1 MFQLSLALTET
12 TILVWITKIFFQIL
26 KVFLAIL
33 AKNWLKIAE
42 DVIFTKNT
50 NWCKSVPSLTVV
62 VWSQMKGKFKISEN
76 ISDDE
81 LILKEKHF

>member
-1 MFQLSLALTET
+1 M
-12 TILVWITKIFFQIL
+12 
-26 KVFLAIL
+26 
-33 AKNWLKIAE
+33 
-42 DVIFTKNT
+42 
-50 NWCKSVPSLTVV
+50 VV